1 MVRYYS
7 SPKEHSLAGGITSLG
22 FLKYQWLIYLEWLQL
37 FLATGTLIFFFFNI
51 VQITPLVYLNL
62 GILPCS
68 GDS

>member
-1 MVRYYS
+1 M
-7 SPKEHSLAGGITSLG
+7 
-22 FLKYQWLIYLEWLQL
+22 YLEWLQL

-62 GILPCS
+62 GILSCS